1 MFTIFLSARKIINNK
16 KEDSIFIYC
25 PLFYFSFLKI
35 KAIFYHK
42 IYFLSR
48 AIFAHCVFMRYDF
61 LIPAPKNI
69 EIYSF
74 FNLKYNY
81 LNMLIAFLLV
91 FQIKIILCT
100 YSV

>member
-1 MFTIFLSARKIINNK
+1 MKRGQCTNIC
-16 KEDSIFIYC
+16 C
-25 PLFYFSFLKI
+25 PLYLFLKN
-35 KAIFYHK
+35 KSNFYHK

-48 AIFAHCVFMRYDF
+48 AIFAHCIFMRYDF

-69 EIYSF
+69 EIYTF

-81 LNMLIAFLLV
+81 LNMLIVFLLV